1 MCNKQPTL
9 KKSPGL
15 FFLTQMLRWAFWV
28 IYLSY
33 FSSVWV
39 VCVHFILFIKLFLC
53 RISFKCM
60 QSNIQAQGVNQ
71 TNVAGVESVLLL
83 DEESDALLKINDVFI
98 KIQNT
103 NTLDVKTCPQ
113 SCLLFVVEQVMKVI
127 TVHFVHEW
135 SAGRGSYPWSV
146 PVEHDSSSVR
156 EPEPLR
162 WKHSYRVVHL
172 LVNYIGLMFNIYF

>member
-1 MCNKQPTL
+1 
-9 KKSPGL
+9 
-15 FFLTQMLRWAFWV
+15 MLRWAFWV

-53 RISFKCM
+53 RIS
-60 QSNIQAQGVNQ
+60 SNVCRATYRRRVWINKQ
-71 TNVAGVESVLLL
+71 TSLVESVLLL

-113 SCLLFVVEQVMKVI
+113 SCLLFVFGQVMKAI
-127 TVHFVHEW
+127 AVHFVHEW
-135 SAGRGSYPWSV
+135 SAG
-146 PVEHDSSSVR
+146 
-156 EPEPLR
+156 
-162 WKHSYRVVHL
+162 
-172 LVNYIGLMFNIYF
+172 GLIRDQFPSNTTPARSESQRRYGGNTVSI

>member
-1 MCNKQPTL
+1 
-9 KKSPGL
+9 
-15 FFLTQMLRWAFWV
+15 MLRWAFWV

-60 QSNIQAQGVNQ
+60 QSNIQAQFV
-71 TNVAGVESVLLL
+71 LL

-103 NTLDVKTCPQ
+103 NTLDVKTCPR
-113 SCLLFVVEQVMKVI
+113 SCLLFVFGQVMKAI
-127 TVHFVHEW
+127 AVHFVHEW
-135 SAGRGSYPWSV
+135 SAGRRSYPWSV
-146 PVEHDSSSVR
+146 PVEHDSSSAW
-156 EPEPLR
+156 EPAPLR
-162 WKHSYRVVHL
+162 WKHNYRVVHL
-172 LVNYIGLMFNIYF
+172 LVNYIGLMFNLYF